1 MNVEITKAHLI
12 ILFVI
17 LFMSVGWIAP
27 AAYASYAPQD
37 SYIEVHEFSAADTT
51 TTAESHA
58 VCFNRTVEDPRT
70 VSVLTELYLIDGNG
84 DRLEVES
91 RRTEEYFEEGELTIV
106 TDIPLPDSVVPGEYR
121 YIMVAEV
128 DLAQGRITRQFEFT
142 SNKFTITESDETRTS
157 TNTSYC

>member
-37 SYIEVHEFSAADTT
+37 SYIEVHEFSAAHTT

-58 VCFNRTVEDPRT
+58 VCFNRTVENPRT
-70 VSVLTELYLIDGNG
+70 ASVLTELYLIDGDG
-84 DRLEVES
+84 DRLEVDS
-91 RRTEEYFEEGELTIV
+91 RLTEEYFEEGELTIV
-106 TDIPLPDSVVPGEYR
+106 TDISLPDSVIPGEYR
-121 YIMVAEV
+121 YIMVVEM

-142 SNKFTITESDETRTS
+142 SDKFTITESDETRTS